1 MYTLNTHEY
10 SLSVG
15 KHESLLIYETKT
27 TIRCLQGPV
36 FEVNGND
43 LSPVFRSVEKAYEK
57 RLNDALMEYAFDA
70 VYEEYPNLTLRLTIR
85 IANASPIIKFRYAL
99 IGDGTLKLTKKS
111 GERLDYCSVSVA
123 DDEDLT
129 EVRFSEF
136 NQLLHSFC
144 MNEVSVP
151 NSYFANNFTAMG
163 PLLAV
168 TNGYESYLLAYEH
181 GSQYP
186 DAFVHFKFTP
196 EREVVLSAKKGNY
209 LAGCALT
216 KDAFESIWLDFG
228 VVCGNVDTLAATFR
242 EFLLKYTTLN
252 LESRKPYIFYNTW
265 CYQERNRFWN
275 GKFFLTDMNEERMLA
290 EIDAAH
296 EMGIDVFVIDT
307 GWYEKTGDWAVNL
320 ERFPDG
326 MKAVKER
333 LDEYGMKLG
342 LWIGP
347 PNAAVSS
354 KAVEHCPHCKREQ
367 DGRIRDPRPIWE
379 TEESYIMCLVS
390 DFWDELANTLI
401 RLAKELGVAYFKWD
415 AVGQYGCNSSNHL
428 HGTSENTPSERADAY
443 AFNVGIYLEKIVN
456 KVCAECPDVIIDFDI
471 TEGHRSVGLGFLSVG
486 KYFLINNGPYYQN
499 YGIPYDSKK
508 EWSNIFVRPGAPRT
522 WICRAPLTFDKW
534 IPSVLFLTHYLPDDP
549 MNSQDINLAS
559 LILGQN
565 GIWGDLPAI
574 SPEGRARFNEV
585 LTYYKRVRDDIT
597 AESAI
602 KSGMTGSGFEC
613 YEKINSKTGKGVVCV
628 FSTVGDTFRYITNKT
643 TDKNVW
649 CSTQATVTPLSDG
662 TSQIEI
668 SFEGEGAAM
677 IFFGANDNS

>member
-1 MYTLNTHEY
+1 MFTITTPSY
-10 SLSVG
+10 SLTFF
-15 KHESLLIYETKT
+15 ENDALLTYSTKT
-27 TIRCLQGPV
+27 SKHSLQGPT
-36 FEVNGND
+36 FEVNGKD
-43 LSPVFRSVEKAYEK
+43 LPPRFRSVEKVYEK
-57 RLNDALMEYAFDA
+57 KLNDALWEYAFDA
-70 VYEEYPNLTLRLTIR
+70 VYDEYPTLSLRLTLRM
-85 IANASPIIKFRYAL
+85 ADASPIIKFRYCL
-99 IGDGTLKLTKKS
+99 MGDGTLKLTKKS
-111 GERLDYCSVSVA
+111 GERLDYCRTSVA

-168 TNGYESYLLAYEH
+168 TNGNESYLLAYEH

-216 KDAFESIWLDFG
+216 KDAFESIWFDFG
-228 VVCGNVDTLAATFR
+228 AVCGNVDTLAAAFR

-275 GKFFLTDMNEERMLA
+275 GNFFLTDMNEARMLA

-307 GWYEKTGDWAVNL
+307 GWYEKTGDWSVNL
-320 ERFPDG
+320 ARFPDG
-326 MKAVKER
+326 MKKVKDR
-333 LDEYGMKLG
+333 LDSYGMKLG
-342 LWIGP
+342 IWIGP

-354 KAVEHCPHCKREQ
+354 KAVEHCPHCKQ
-367 DGRIRDPRPIWE
+367 NWNGRTRDPRPVWE
-379 TEESYIMCLVS
+379 TEESYNMCLVS
-390 DFWDELANTLI
+390 DYWEELADTLI
-401 RLAKELGVAYFKWD
+401 RLAKELGVAYYKWD
-415 AVGQYGCNSSNHL
+415 AVGQYGCNSSDHF
-428 HGTSENTPSERADAY
+428 HGTDENTPQERADAY

-456 KVCAECPDVIIDFDI
+456 KVCGECPDVIIDFDI

-486 KYFLINNGPYYQN
+486 KYFLINNGPYYQS
-499 YGIPYDSKK
+499 YGIPYDPQK

-522 WICRAPLTFDKW
+522 WICRTPLTFDKW

-549 MNSQDINLAS
+549 ISSQDINLAS

-574 SPEGRARFNEV
+574 SPEGRARFGKV

-597 AESAI
+597 AQAAI

-628 FSTVGDTFRYITNKT
+628 FSTVSDTFRYITNKN

-649 CSTQATVTPLSDG
+649 CSTEATVTPLSDG

-668 SFEGEGAAM
+668 SFDRAGAAM
-677 IFFGANDNS
+677 IFFGANEN